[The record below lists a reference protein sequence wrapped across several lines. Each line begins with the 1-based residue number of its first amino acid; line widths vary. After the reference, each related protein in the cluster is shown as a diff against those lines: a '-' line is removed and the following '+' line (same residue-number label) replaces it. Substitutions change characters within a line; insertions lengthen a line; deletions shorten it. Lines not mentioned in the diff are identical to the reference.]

1 MPIVNVAK
9 LDPSEIP
16 EIVELAKLALL
27 IPADPERLLLVNPLI
42 VFEPA
47 AIVLFVNVSEP
58 ARVAKVPVVGRVT
71 EVLAVAVK
79 VVVYAPEVVKFPPSV
94 IVLEPLLTP
103 VPPYVGDI
111 TEPTHVPLKLVAES
125 VPVEEFTLK

>member
-1 MPIVNVAK
+1 M
-9 LDPSEIP
+9 
-16 EIVELAKLALL
+16 VELANCPLVIAAELDK
-27 IPADPERLLLVNPLI
+27 LLVVKPVI
-42 VFEPA
+42 VLDAA

-58 ARVAKVPVVGRVT
+58 ARVANVPVVGRVT

-111 TEPTHVPLKLVAES
+111 TEPIHVPLKLVAES